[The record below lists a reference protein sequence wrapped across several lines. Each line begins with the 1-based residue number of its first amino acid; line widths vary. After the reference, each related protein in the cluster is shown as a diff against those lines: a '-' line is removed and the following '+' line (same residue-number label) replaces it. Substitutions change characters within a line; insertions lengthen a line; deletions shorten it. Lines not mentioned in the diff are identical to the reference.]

1 MFCFSAAAKWPGE
14 AASIHWEG
22 VQEIGWNYELLG
34 EPNWIEDM
42 SAQMDAFVT
51 AGIEGIEVVQGRP
64 NILSPLI
71 IHTFPTEWFPAHV
84 MSGICYQPDSPNIH
98 VTGIVFVPWTPCRNW
113 MSQAFS
119 TNPIAP
125 NDVFYSP
132 WKPKVKECRMIL
144 YRFSHSTIYFEEFWP
159 TIKKDSTKTS
169 HPRFQHRRGCVFYV
183 WNMFFWRHEAMKMWH
198 IYLAECYFLRAI
210 NFILWVLTR
219 ILSPR
224 IAALFYRVM
233 AFFRT
238 TNGGSLDKIP
248 NSQPGRGEIQFAWNK
263 IIKRNFYVNRS
274 YELLTDHLLRQQ
286 F

>member
-1 MFCFSAAAKWPGE
+1 MFCFSAAAKCPGE

-84 MSGICYQPDSPNIH
+84 MSEICHEPDNPNIH
-98 VTGIVFVPWTPCRNW
+98 VTGIVFVPRTPCRNW

-132 WKPKVKECRMIL
+132 WKPKVKECNIEWFCTGFHIPPYTLKNSGQQSKKIQQKHLIQDFNTEEDACFMFGTC
-144 YRFSHSTIYFEEFWP
+144 FSDGMRLWRCDIFTWPNATFYGRSTSFCESLQESYLLGSPHCFTGSWHFSEQPMVALWI
-159 TIKKDSTKTS
+159 
-169 HPRFQHRRGCVFYV
+169 RFQ
-183 WNMFFWRHEAMKMWH
+183 
-198 IYLAECYFLRAI
+198 I
-210 NFILWVLTR
+210 
-219 ILSPR
+219 
-224 IAALFYRVM
+224 
-233 AFFRT
+233 
-238 TNGGSLDKIP
+238 
-248 NSQPGRGEIQFAWNK
+248 
-263 IIKRNFYVNRS
+263 VNLEEERFN
-274 YELLTDHLLRQQ
+274 LLETKL
-286 F
+286 